1 MHNTPILIKIAIVL
15 LLLFIVASLFSALF
29 YLGKDR
35 GTSDR
40 TAKALTVRISL
51 SIFLFVMLMVGYY
64 TGFIGNVQP

>member
-1 MHNTPILIKIAIVL
+1 MHNTPILIKIVIVL
-15 LLLFIVASLFSALF
+15 LLLFIVGSLFSALF

-51 SIFLFVMLMVGYY
+51 SIFLFILLIVGYY
-64 TGFIGNVQP
+64 TGLIGNVHP